1 MVLKFDTNVQDAFL
15 TEARDQQTPAV
26 LYTINGFQ
34 IRGTIID
41 FDELTII
48 VESDGK
54 KQMVYKHA
62 LTTVAPFQDGAD
74 KEPYRRYKS
83 W

>member
-1 MVLKFDTNVQDAFL
+1 MVIKLDTSVQDEFL
-15 TEARDQQTPAV
+15 SDAKTQGTPVV

-41 FDELTII
+41 FDEVAILI
-48 VESDGK
+48 ESDMK
-54 KQMVYKHA
+54 RQMVYKHA
-62 LTTVAPFQDGAD
+62 LSTVAPFQQSPG
-74 KEPYRRYKS
+74 KEAQHGYKG